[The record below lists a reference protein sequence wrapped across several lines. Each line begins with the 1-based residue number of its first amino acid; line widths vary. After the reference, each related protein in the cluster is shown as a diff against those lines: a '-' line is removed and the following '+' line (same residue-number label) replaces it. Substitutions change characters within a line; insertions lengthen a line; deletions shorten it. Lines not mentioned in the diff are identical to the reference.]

1 MRRRLATLLTAA
13 LLGGALL
20 LPLTALPALGAS
32 GSGAAVVLATEGV
45 TSTEGPDPMDPDATE
60 NEFAPPQYEANWTWR
75 AGIYLLG
82 LIILVVG
89 YVALSYYLRVAR
101 PRSKNQQS

>member
-1 MRRRLATLLTAA
+1 MRRRLATLLSAA
-13 LLGGALL
+13 LLGAALL
-20 LPLTALPALGAS
+20 LPLTALPALATADAS
-32 GSGAAVVLATEGV
+32 DATSVLATEA
-45 TSTEGPDPMDPDATE
+45 STEGLDPMEPDATE

-75 AGIYLLG
+75 AGTYLLG
-82 LIILVVG
+82 LIVLVVG